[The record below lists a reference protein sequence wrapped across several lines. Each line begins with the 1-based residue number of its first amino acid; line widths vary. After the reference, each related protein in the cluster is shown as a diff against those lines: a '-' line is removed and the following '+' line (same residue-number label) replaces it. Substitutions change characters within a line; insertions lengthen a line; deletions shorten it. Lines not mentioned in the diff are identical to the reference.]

1 MYHTYKGG
9 REMKLIINH
18 DPNIKEPEIVVSYGY
33 LDSELE
39 DVLAYLS
46 LADNRMAGNLNN
58 ETHFIKLSDI
68 LYFET
73 VDRKC
78 FFYTASDCYET
89 KMKLSEIEEKL
100 INTPFSRIS
109 KSALVNLKKVR
120 SINSEKYSRLCATLI
135 NGEKVIVSRQYL
147 NSIKEKL
154 GV

>member
-1 MYHTYKGG
+1 
-9 REMKLIINH
+9 MKLIINH
-18 DPNIKEPEIVVSYGY
+18 DPNIKEPEIIVSYGY

-39 DVLAYLS
+39 DVLAFLS

-68 LYFET
+68 FYFET

-120 SINSEKYSRLCATLI
+120 SINNEKYSRLCATLL

-147 NSIKEKL
+147 NCIKEKL

>member
-1 MYHTYKGG
+1 
-9 REMKLIINH
+9 MKLIINH

-39 DVLAYLS
+39 DILAYLS
-46 LADNRMAGNLNN
+46 LVDNRMAGYLDG
-58 ETHFIKLSDI
+58 ETNFVKLSDI

-78 FFYTASDCYET
+78 FFYTADKCFET
-89 KMKLSEIEEKL
+89 KMKISEIEEKL
-100 INTPFSRIS
+100 LNTPFSRIS
-109 KSALVNLKKVR
+109 KSTLVNLRKVR
-120 SINSEKYSRLCATLI
+120 SINTEKYSKLCATLS

>member
-1 MYHTYKGG
+1 
-9 REMKLIINH
+9 MKLIIKH
-18 DPNIKEPEIVVSYGY
+18 DQNVTEPEITVSYGY
-33 LDSELE
+33 LDDELK
-39 DVLAYLS
+39 DILAFLS
-46 LADNRMAGNLNN
+46 LADNQMAGSFNG
-58 ETHFIKLSDI
+58 ETHFIRLSDI

-78 FFYTASDCYET
+78 FFYTADKAFET
-89 KMKLSEIEEKL
+89 KIKISEIEERL

-109 KSALVNLKKVR
+109 KSILVNLRKVR
-120 SINSEKYSRLCATLI
+120 SINTEKYSKLCATLS

>member
-1 MYHTYKGG
+1 MCKGG
-9 REMKLIINH
+9 LAMKLIIKH
-18 DPNIKEPEIVVSYGY
+18 DPNIKEPEIIVNYGY

-39 DVLAYLS
+39 DILAYLS
-46 LADNRMAGNLNN
+46 LADNRMAGYLNG

-78 FFYTASDCYET
+78 FFYTADKAFET
-89 KMKLSEIEEKL
+89 KIKISEIEERL

-109 KSALVNLKKVR
+109 KSALVNLRKVR
-120 SINSEKYSRLCATLI
+120 SINSEKHSRLCATLS

>member
-1 MYHTYKGG
+1 
-9 REMKLIINH
+9 MKLIIKH
-18 DPNIKEPEIVVSYGY
+18 DPNIKEPEIVVSYGF

-78 FFYTASDCYET
+78 FFYTASASYET

-120 SINSEKYSRLCATLI
+120 SINTEKHSRLCATLL

-147 NSIKEKL
+147 NCIKEKL